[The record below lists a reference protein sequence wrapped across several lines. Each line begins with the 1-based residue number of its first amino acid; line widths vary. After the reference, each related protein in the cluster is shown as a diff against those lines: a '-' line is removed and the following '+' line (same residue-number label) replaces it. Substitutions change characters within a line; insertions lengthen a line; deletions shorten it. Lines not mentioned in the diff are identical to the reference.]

1 MSNPP
6 SWGRSPMPSS
16 RPVEPSPDW
25 AAWPMPSLYE
35 LLLNIQRH
43 LGMLEG
49 RQEAEARETRRHL
62 SEQDVALHEIKDRL
76 AAVERRPTVHIVDPP
91 SQAPSPIRRGLSE
104 CRAFLGAVASPR
116 EWFFG
121 AILVGLAL
129 KGIIEPEIAR
139 RWLFGV
145 IGLPPA

>member
-43 LGMLEG
+43 VGMIEG
-49 RQEAEARETRRHL
+49 RQNAEARETRRRL
-62 SEQDVALHEIKDRL
+62 TEQDVALHEIKDRL

-116 EWFFG
+116 EWVIG
-121 AILVGLAL
+121 AILVGMT
-129 KGIIEPEIAR
+129 
-139 RWLFGV
+139 LFGLMDPDTFRKLLFAA
-145 IGLPPA
+145 IGLPPI